1 MVLTVCMLN
10 VFFFFGLLSFAS
22 LVSCNKLLFD
32 FIQVFVW
39 RKRHQVECQ
48 LWNVHNNESR
58 VSNVKGTVSWLSLV
72 YFTKLCQIFPMKLN
86 ITDVTMD
93 LSDKTIASLQA
104 HFLPGVM
111 FKGLKQVLL
120 SSTSSFSKSP
130 YRNPFQSSE
139 IFVHLLLRLYS
150 LCYWNVTSLFQV
162 TSFKCYTI
170 SWPFS

>member
-1 MVLTVCMLN
+1 MSRNYGFNCMHVERL
-10 VFFFFGLLSFAS
+10 FFFGLLSFAS

-48 LWNVHNNESR
+48 LRNVHNNESR

-72 YFTKLCQIFPMKLN
+72 DFTKLCQIFPVKLN
-86 ITDVTMD
+86 ISDVTMD

-111 FKGLKQVLL
+111 FKGLKQVFSALL
-120 SSTSSFSKSP
+120 AV
-130 YRNPFQSSE
+130 FQKAHIAIRFNLLKFLS
-139 IFVHLLLRLYS
+139 ICCFVCIHCVIEMLLH
-150 LCYWNVTSLFQV
+150 C
-162 TSFKCYTI
+162 FKWLVLNAI
-170 SWPFS
+170 P